1 MIKTM
6 IIALVLVDIP
16 VKSFTKEQV
25 SAGFIKLSWHQCD
38 ERLIFFHAN
47 TLTLERLYWEK
58 APNELTSHADVVQ
71 IIISWVCISFKH
83 QKHLF

>member
-6 IIALVLVDIP
+6 IMALVLVDIP

-25 SAGFIKLSWHQCD
+25 SAVFIKLSWHQCD
-38 ERLIFFHAN
+38 VRLIFFMQIRYIGKKHQMS
-47 TLTLERLYWEK
+47 W
-58 APNELTSHADVVQ
+58 PVQ

>member
-38 ERLIFFHAN
+38 VRLIFFHAN

-58 APNELTSHADVVQ
+58 APNELTSHADVV
-71 IIISWVCISFKH
+71 
-83 QKHLF
+83 

>member
-1 MIKTM
+1 MRKTM

-25 SAGFIKLSWHQCD
+25 STGFIKLSWHQCD
-38 ERLIFFHAN
+38 VRLIFFHAN
-47 TLTLERLYWEK
+47 TLYWEK

-71 IIISWVCISFKH
+71 IIIPWVCISFKH